1 MSEKDTTDLYQ
12 VFDQSTTVLMQ
23 ALNTSYLDAFIET
36 ADNIIDNGTVRV
48 EDGVP
53 NEKIVKELTE
63 LYKTVDYKKM
73 DAPSIRRAIQMAM
86 IRAIKVDKIQAI
98 HQITPDTIAYIMGYL
113 ILRLYK
119 EQKSVKVLDPAVGSE
134 NLLTAVMNQ
143 LNLELHENVS
153 GIGIDN
159 DDSMISIA
167 SISAKMQGLDIEL
180 IHQDSLA
187 EMDIPDIDLVVS
199 DLPVGY
205 YPIDENTVGFET
217 RASKGHSYVHHL
229 LIEQSVKYLK
239 EGEFAVFL
247 VPSNLFQTNEAKG
260 LLKWM
265 QDTVYL
271 QGVLNLPKELFLNES
286 AQKAIMILQKRGN
299 GAKQAD
305 KVMLG
310 EFPSFK
316 DTDAFQKFM
325 QEVVDWE
332 EKDLLKK

>member
-12 VFDQSTTVLMQ
+12 VFDQSTQVLMQ

-36 ADNIIDNGTVRV
+36 ADNLIDNGTVRV

-53 NEKIVKELTE
+53 NEKVVKELTE

-119 EQKSVKVLDPAVGSE
+119 NRESVKVLDPAVGSG

-143 LNLELHENVS
+143 LNLELHEHVS

-159 DDSMISIA
+159 DDSMISVA
-167 SISAKMQGLDIEL
+167 SISAKLQRLDIEL
-180 IHQDSLA
+180 IHQDSIA
-187 EMDIPDIDLVVS
+187 EIDITKVDLVVA
-199 DLPVGY
+199 DLPIGY
-205 YPIDENTVGFET
+205 YPIDENTVDFAT
-217 RASKGHSYVHHL
+217 KASDGHSYVHHL
-229 LIEQSVKYLK
+229 LIEQSIKHLK
-239 EGEFAVFL
+239 DGDFAVFL

-271 QGVLNLPKELFLNES
+271 QGVLNLPKELFLTES

-299 GAKQAD
+299 GAKQAK

-316 DTDAFQKFM
+316 DADAFQKFM
-325 QEVVDWE
+325 QEIVDWE
-332 EKDLLKK
+332 EKDLLEK

>member
-12 VFDQSTTVLMQ
+12 VFDQSAKVLMQ

-48 EDGVP
+48 ENGVP
-53 NEKIVKELTE
+53 NEKVVKELTD
-63 LYKTVDYKKM
+63 LYKTIDYKKM

-119 EQKSVKVLDPAVGSE
+119 NDQSVKVLDPAVGSG

-143 LNLELHENVS
+143 LKTELHDNVE

-159 DDSMISIA
+159 DDSMISVA
-167 SISAKMQGLDIEL
+167 SISAKLQNLDIEL
-180 IHQDSLA
+180 IHQDSIA
-187 EMDIPDIDLVVS
+187 EIDIPDVDLVVS
-199 DLPVGY
+199 DLPIGY
-205 YPIDENTVGFET
+205 YPIDDNVTDYET
-217 RASKGHSYVHHL
+217 SSTSGHSYVHHL
-229 LIEQSVKYLK
+229 LMEQSINHLK
-239 EGEFAVFL
+239 DGDFAVFL

-271 QGVLNLPKELFLNES
+271 QGILNLPKELFLNES
-286 AQKAIMILQKRGN
+286 AQKAVMILQKRGN
-299 GAKQAD
+299 GAKQVD

-316 DTDAFQKFM
+316 DTGAFQKFM
-325 QEVVDWE
+325 QEIVEWE